1 MMDPRGPTVIRIG
14 TRGSELARR
23 QASIVAEAIQHE
35 NPEVGCDIRIIHTE
49 GDARTNVEVSHFEGQ
64 GVFVRRI
71 ESELL
76 RGEIDV
82 AVHSFKDMPS
92 ALTDG
97 VVIAAFMS
105 REDPRDAL
113 VSRARLPLDQLP
125 AGSVVGTG
133 SPRRQT
139 LLRDFRRDL
148 TVEGIRG
155 NVDTRLRRVHE
166 EDFDAVVVAAAGLR
180 RLGRDSEI
188 AEVLD
193 PVRFTPAVGQGI
205 LAVQIRAH
213 DERAARLVRPLD
225 DPHTRACALAERAV
239 ARAVSAGCQT
249 PLGAYAQVVDGRL
262 ELSACLAADSDTQLA
277 RAQDRGDVHDAE
289 AIGARVGAA
298 LLEQSGRQAASSRP
312 LAGRAILVTRPAGQ
326 APRLVSA
333 LREQGA
339 DPIELPVI
347 AIEPPT
353 SFEPMDEAIR
363 RRNYDWVVFTSA
375 NGVRFFHERLRA
387 LGESADWFQRAR
399 VAAIG
404 PETARAVRAIGV
416 TADLV
421 PDEYVAEALVACLAV
436 AAPLHGQRVLL
447 PRADIA
453 RDALSGGLMREGAV
467 VDSVVAYRTVA
478 APTSPEIERRLSAGE
493 IDAITFTSS
502 STVRAFLGMLSSPHV
517 LDQLTLA
524 CIGPITA
531 QTLRISGFEPTVVAQ
546 TYTVA
551 GLVHA
556 LCDHYKLPVSASTT
570 KRTTP

>member
-1 MMDPRGPTVIRIG
+1 MTDPRDPTAVRIG

-23 QASIVAEAIQHE
+23 QASIVAEAIQRA
-35 NPEVGCDIRIIHTE
+35 NPEVRCDLRIIRTE
-49 GDARTNVEVSHFEGQ
+49 GDARGDVDLSQFEGQ
-64 GVFVRRI
+64 GAFVRRI
-71 ESELL
+71 EGELL

-92 ALTDG
+92 ASTDG
-97 VVIAAFMS
+97 LAIAAFMS

-148 TVEGIRG
+148 AVEGIRG
-155 NVDTRLRRVHE
+155 NVDTRLRRV
-166 EDFDAVVVAAAGLR
+166 DDGGFDAVVVAAAGLR
-180 RLGRDSEI
+180 RLGRASEI
-188 AEVLD
+188 AEMLD

-213 DERAARLVRPLD
+213 DERAAKLVRPLD
-225 DPHTRACALAERAV
+225 DPDTRACALAERAV
-239 ARAVSAGCQT
+239 ARAVAAGCQT
-249 PLGAYAQVVDGRL
+249 PLGAYARIADGRI
-262 ELSACLAADSDTQLA
+262 ELSACLAGDSDIGLA
-277 RAQDRGDVHDAE
+277 RAQGSGAVQDAE

-298 LLEQSGRQAASSRP
+298 LLEQSGTHVTSSLP
-312 LAGRAILVTRPAGQ
+312 LAGRVILVTRPAGQ

-333 LREQGA
+333 LRAQGA
-339 DPIELPVI
+339 EPIELPVI

-375 NGVRFFHERLRA
+375 NGVRFFHERLLA
-387 LGESADWFQRAR
+387 LGESADWFQRTQ

-404 PETARAVRAIGV
+404 PETARTVRAVGV

-421 PDEYVAEALVACLAV
+421 PDEYVAEALVACLAD
-436 AAPLHGQRVLL
+436 AAPLKGQRVLL

-453 RDALSGGLMREGAV
+453 RDALAAGLLRAGAV

-478 APTSPEIERRLSAGE
+478 ASASPEIEQHLSVGG
-493 IDAITFTSS
+493 IDAVTFTSS
-502 STVRAFLGMLSSPHV
+502 STVRAFLGV
-517 LDQLTLA
+517 LRSRTLLDHITLA

-531 QTLRISGFEPTVVAQ
+531 QTLRSSGFEPTVVAQ
-546 TYTVA
+546 TYTA
-551 GLVHA
+551 TGLVDA
-556 LCDHYKLPVSASTT
+556 LCDHYRSSLSLSAAT
-570 KRTTP
+570 RTTP